1 MLMAKGKRSYAK
13 AGRKLKAKPARR
25 AGAKPAALD
34 LPGATP
40 AAADLSNIRDSIDAI
55 DARIHSLLNE
65 RARFAQLVGIS
76 KSASGRAV
84 DFYRPERES
93 EVLRL
98 ALKRNQGPLRD
109 EEVVRLF
116 REIMS
121 ACLAQQDP
129 LKVAF
134 LGPEGTFTQAAVLKH
149 FGSSVRALP
158 LPAIDEV
165 FHEVEGGVADFGVV
179 PIENSSEGTVNH
191 TLDMF
196 LTSGL
201 KICGEVELRISHFL
215 MGKMRGLDGVKRVCA
230 HPQALAQC
238 RGWLDDQLPEA
249 DRVGVSSNAEGARR
263 ARDERGTAA
272 IAGRAA
278 AEIYGLT
285 LLANEIEDRQ
295 DNTTRFLVIGRKLF
309 NASGADRTT
318 LLVSTSGTDDAGAL
332 FRLLE
337 PFAQHRVNMTRI
349 ESRPSRKRKWDYV
362 FFIDVEGHISDAPVA
377 QALAAMEM
385 RASLFKVLGSYPRA
399 VL

>member
-1 MLMAKGKRSYAK
+1 MAAKRNSP
-13 AGRKLKAKPARR
+13 GRKTGSAVA
-25 AGAKPAALD
+25 
-34 LPGATP
+34 GATP
-40 AAADLSNIRDSIDAI
+40 ANAADLGSIRERIDGI
-55 DARIHSLLNE
+55 DEQIHALIND
-65 RARFAQLVGIS
+65 RARLAQLVGIS
-76 KSASGRAV
+76 KSASGKAV
-84 DFYRPERES
+84 DFYRPEREA
-93 EVLRL
+93 EVLRR
-98 ALKRNQGPLRD
+98 ALERNHGPLRD
-109 EEVVRLF
+109 EEIARLF

-121 ACLAQQDP
+121 ACLAQQEP

-149 FGSSVRALP
+149 FGSSVRSLP

-196 LTSGL
+196 LSSSL
-201 KICGEVELRISHFL
+201 KICGEVELRIHHHL
-215 MGKMRGLDGVKRVCA
+215 MGRMSTLADVRRVCA

-238 RGWLDDQLPEA
+238 RGWLDEHLPDAQRIAE
-249 DRVGVSSNAEGARR
+249 SSNAEGARR

-272 IAGRAA
+272 IASRAA

-285 LLANEIEDRQ
+285 LLADEIEDRP

-309 NASGADRTT
+309 SRSGVDRTT
-318 LLVSTSGTDDAGAL
+318 LLVSGTGTDDAGAL
-332 FRLLE
+332 FRLLK
-337 PFAQHRVNMTRI
+337 PFAEHHINMTRI

-362 FFIDVEGHISDAPVA
+362 FFIDVEGHVSDPLLAK
-377 QALAAMEM
+377 ALSSLEKD
-385 RASLFKVLGSYPRA
+385 ASLFKILGSYPRA

>member
-1 MLMAKGKRSYAK
+1 MSRP
-13 AGRKLKAKPARR
+13 AKPGKSRRAARR
-25 AGAKPAALD
+25 GPAAAQLGAA
-34 LPGATP
+34 PRAGATP
-40 AAADLSNIRDSIDAI
+40 AVDLNSIRAHIDAI
-55 DARIHSLLNE
+55 DARIHELLNE
-65 RARFAQLVGIS
+65 RARFAQQVGIS
-76 KSASGRAV
+76 KSASGKAV
-84 DFYRPERES
+84 DFYRPEREAQ
-93 EVLRL
+93 VLRK
-98 ALKRNQGPLRD
+98 ALERNRGPLRN
-109 EEVVRLF
+109 EEIARLF

-121 ACLAQQDP
+121 ACLAQQEP

-165 FHEVEGGVADFGVV
+165 FREVEGGIADFGVV

-196 LTSGL
+196 LGSAL
-201 KICGEVELRISHFL
+201 KICGEVELRVQHHL
-215 MGKMRGLDGVKRVCA
+215 LGRMTALGGVKRVCA
-230 HPQALAQC
+230 HAQALAQC
-238 RGWLDDQLPEA
+238 RGWLDEHLPEPE
-249 DRVGVSSNAEGARR
+249 RVPVSSNAEGARR

-272 IAGRAA
+272 IASRAA
-278 AEIYGLT
+278 AEIYGLN
-285 LLANEIEDRQ
+285 LLAEEIEDHS

-309 NASGADRTT
+309 TPSGADRTT
-318 LLVSTSGTDDAGAL
+318 LLVSASGTDDPGAL

-337 PFAQHRVNMTRI
+337 PFAEHRINMTRI

-362 FFIDVEGHISDAPVA
+362 FFIDVEGHVSDPPLA
-377 QALAAMEM
+377 QALASLEA